1 MKVPKAK
8 QLPSGSW
15 RIQVRIGEK
24 RVSITEPTEK
34 ACLAR
39 AMAVQQEMLSPVDKS
54 QKPTLTSAI
63 DHYIESRQNILS
75 PATIRGY
82 RTIQKNRFQTAMS
95 KRVNEITDKA
105 WQRIINAEA
114 KLCSSKT
121 LKNAWGLVSSVL
133 SDELGRSPSVT
144 LPQVISD
151 TREFLDPDQI
161 KIFLEAVKG
170 TKYEIAALLALHSL
184 RCSEILALTWGNIDL
199 ERKIIH
205 VRGAVVPNENNEYIH
220 KKENKNSTSRREVP
234 IMIPRLAEL
243 LQNAAKAEDAVVR
256 CHPNT
261 LRVSFNKIC
270 ASANLPEVGTHGL
283 RHSFASLAYHLRM
296 PEKVAMQIGGWS
308 NDATM
313 RKIYTHVSQKDVL
326 NYQNAMASF
335 YST

>member
-39 AMAVQQEMLSPVDKS
+39 AMAVQQEMLSPVDRS
-54 QKPTLTSAI
+54 QKPTLTVAI
-63 DHYIESRQNILS
+63 DHYIEARQNILS
-75 PATIRGY
+75 PTTIRGY

-184 RCSEILALTWGNIDL
+184 RCSEILALTWGNINL

-243 LQNAAKAEDAVVR
+243 LQNAAKAEDAIVR

>member
-15 RIQVRIGEK
+15 RVQVRIGEK

-34 ACLAR
+34 ACIAR
-39 AMAVQQEMLSPVDKS
+39 ALAVQQELLAPVDRS
-54 QKPTLTSAI
+54 QKPTLTVAI
-63 DHYIESRQNILS
+63 DHYIEARQNILS

-82 RTIQKNRFQTAMS
+82 RTIQKNRFQTAMP
-95 KRVNEITDKA
+95 KRINGITDKE
-105 WQRIINAEA
+105 WQRLINAEA

-133 SDELGRSPSVT
+133 SAEMGQPPSVT

-151 TREFLDPDQI
+151 TRGFLDPDQI
-161 KIFLEAVKG
+161 KVFLKAAQG
-170 TKYEIAALLALHSL
+170 TKCEIAALLALHSL
-184 RCSEILALTWGNIDL
+184 RCSEILALTWDNIDL
-199 ERKIIH
+199 GNNIIH
-205 VRGAVVPNENNEYIH
+205 VRGAVVPDENNKYIH

-243 LQNAAKAEDAVVR
+243 LQNATRAEGAIVR

-283 RHSFASLAYHLRM
+283 RHSFASLAYYLNM
-296 PEKVAMQIGGWS
+296 PEKIAMQIGGWS

-313 RKIYTHVSQKDVL
+313 RKIYTHVSQKYVL
-326 NYQNAMASF
+326 NYQNVMASF

>member
-39 AMAVQQEMLSPVDKS
+39 AMAVQQEMLFPVDKS
-54 QKPTLTSAI
+54 QKPTLTVAI
-63 DHYIESRQNILS
+63 DHYIEARQNILS
-75 PATIRGY
+75 PATLRGY
-82 RTIQKNRFQTAMS
+82 RTIQKNRFQAAMN
-95 KRVNEITDKA
+95 KRVNGISDKE
-105 WQRIINAEA
+105 WQKIINAES
-114 KLCSSKT
+114 KLCSAKT

-151 TREFLDPDQI
+151 AREFLEPEQI
-161 KIFLEAVKG
+161 KIFLEAAQG

-184 RCSEILALTWGNIDL
+184 RCSEILALTWDNIDL
-199 ERKIIH
+199 ENSIIH

-220 KKENKNSTSRREVP
+220 KKENKNSTSRRDVP
-234 IMIPRLAEL
+234 IMIPRLAEI
-243 LQNAAKAEDAVVR
+243 LQNSTRAEGAIVR

-270 ASANLPEVGTHGL
+270 VSANLPEVGTHGL

-296 PEKVAMQIGGWS
+296 PEKIAMQIGGWA

-326 NYQNAMASF
+326 TCQNAMASF
-335 YST
+335 YYT

>member
-24 RVSITEPTEK
+24 RISITEPTEK

-39 AMAVQQEMLSPVDKS
+39 AMAVQQELLAPVDKS
-54 QKPTLTSAI
+54 QKPTLTVAI
-63 DHYIESRQNILS
+63 DHYIEARQNILS
-75 PATIRGY
+75 PSTIRGY
-82 RTIQKNRFQTAMS
+82 RTIQKNRFQSAMD
-95 KRVNEITDKA
+95 KRINGISDKE
-105 WQRIINAEA
+105 WQRIVNAEA
-114 KLCSSKT
+114 KQCSSKT
-121 LKNAWGLVSSVL
+121 LKNAWGLVSSIL
-133 SDELGRSPSVT
+133 SAEMGRLPSVT

-151 TREFLDPDQI
+151 AREFLDPDQI
-161 KIFLEAVKG
+161 KVFLEAAQG

-184 RCSEILALTWGNIDL
+184 RCSEILALTWDNIDL
-199 ERKIIH
+199 ENSIIH

-243 LQNAAKAEDAVVR
+243 LQNSTKAEGAIVR

-261 LRVSFNKIC
+261 LRISFNKIC

-296 PEKVAMQIGGWS
+296 PEKIAMQIGGWA

-326 NYQNAMASF
+326 TYQNAMASF

>member
-15 RIQVRIGEK
+15 RVQVRIGEK

-34 ACLAR
+34 ACIAR
-39 AMAVQQEMLSPVDKS
+39 ALAVQQELLAPVDRS
-54 QKPTLTSAI
+54 QKPTLTVAI
-63 DHYIESRQNILS
+63 DHYIEARQNILS

-82 RTIQKNRFQTAMS
+82 RTIQKNRFQTAMN
-95 KRVNEITDKA
+95 KRVNDISDKE
-105 WQRIINAEA
+105 WQRLINAEA

-121 LKNAWGLVSSVL
+121 LKNAWGLVSSVI
-133 SDELGRSPSVT
+133 SDEMGEAPSLT
-144 LPQVISD
+144 LPQVVSD
-151 TREFLDPDQI
+151 PRKFLEPDQI
-161 KIFLEAVKG
+161 KIFLEAAKG

-184 RCSEILALTWGNIDL
+184 RCSEILALTWDNIDL
-199 ERKIIH
+199 ENNVIH
-205 VRGAVVPNENNEYIH
+205 VRGAVVQDENSSYTY
-220 KKENKNSTSRREVP
+220 KKENKNGTSRRDVP
-234 IMIPRLAEL
+234 IMIPRLQSLVESSPQATQRIITACPL
-243 LQNAAKAEDAVVR
+243 TIRTAI
-256 CHPNT
+256 
-261 LRVSFNKIC
+261 NKIC
-270 ASANLPEVGTHGL
+270 KENNLPEVGIHGL

-326 NYQNAMASF
+326 NYQNAMTSF